1 MDSSVVLIFF
11 YILLVMLVI
20 GLGYIFYL
28 WKEKDIEIREDYYG
42 LNFNVFNTIKNE
54 EYSKE
59 NIKAILK
66 IIKNS
71 IIYVEEN
78 HKFDINLRKE
88 NIALKISKDEISKLN
103 LKSKIDDESVRI
115 IIRIGCAFML
125 SDKK

>member
-125 SDKK
+125 SDEK